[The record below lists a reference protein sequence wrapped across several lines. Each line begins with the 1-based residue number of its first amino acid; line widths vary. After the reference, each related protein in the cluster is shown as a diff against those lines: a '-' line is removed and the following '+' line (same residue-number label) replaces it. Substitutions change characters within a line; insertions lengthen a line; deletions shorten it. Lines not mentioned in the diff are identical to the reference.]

1 MAIDYLQQASDVEMV
16 FYIYVINDAGQ
27 LVGVLSLW
35 SLLTVLLAKKVAE
48 IMITDFLSVRT
59 DVNKEAVAGC

>member
-1 MAIDYLQQASDVEMV
+1 VAIDYLQQSSDVEMV